1 MTETIARGGFRR
13 EYTEVEVIEDED
25 TIEYLKKV
33 IGEKP
38 EGPGEAA
45 GGEQECEEGEFYS
58 ADFSSTSNEIKDL
71 AVSEDGS
78 TAVLFTTEV

>member
-45 GGEQECEEGEFYS
+45 GDEWECEEGEFYS
-58 ADFSSTSNEIKDL
+58 ADFSSTSSEVKDL

-78 TAVLFTTEV
+78 TAVLFTTQV

>member
-1 MTETIARGGFRR
+1 MTETIARGGFFR
-13 EYTEVEVIEDED
+13 EYTEVEIIEDED

-45 GGEQECEEGEFYS
+45 GDVYECEEGEFYT
-58 ADFSSTSNEIKDL
+58 ADFSTTSSEVKDL